1 VIWVIGGTTEARDFI
16 DRLEGIEYVVSV
28 ATEEG
33 REFLKGKNV
42 FVGRMNFHEM
52 EKFCLKKKISAIVD
66 LSHPYARI
74 VSENAKAISVEFK
87 IPYFRYERPMLESP
101 KGIDSFNRLEEMI
114 FYMKDLEGVFL
125 ITLGSK
131 NIKELV
137 KVRGDN
143 RFIFRVLPTEESI
156 RSLRENEV
164 EMKDII
170 ASLGPF
176 SYEQNLLTMKEN
188 RVDYLVTKNSGDK
201 GGYEEKI
208 RAAENLGVKIL
219 LLDRAP
225 VESLSLEEIFEK
237 IKEM

>member
-1 VIWVIGGTTEARDFI
+1 MIWVIGGTTEARDFI